1 MRKSV
6 IFTISL
12 LVIIAMLSFAVS
24 FYNIGRREGIRH
36 AIEDSIIWTVE
47 RYDPDYPEANAR
59 EDGTDQTIYIELD
72 TDLYAHGMYQG

>member
-1 MRKSV
+1 MKSRTA
-6 IFTISL
+6 IIIM
-12 LVIIAMLSFAVS
+12 IIAMLIIAVS
-24 FYNIGRREGIRH
+24 CYNIGRREGIRH

-47 RYDPDYPEANAR
+47 RYDPDDPYANAR